1 MLLNRHFYFAIS
13 GKDWCWFHWNAPNLL
28 AAYGSF
34 RDWPP
39 LPVANEN
46 AFENAEVFS
55 LHLQAVKGALTDVFT
70 REEIQVLLERFAG
83 ARVTKEELRASH
95 LITDAD
101 QTWFFYDPVRWR
113 AWFQGRTL
121 VDDDAGFEFPIVG
134 EIKQEYNVRGCAAI
148 CRCVDEVVSV
158 AVETTSE
165 HTWAAAAKPFGK
177 VEDIEGQ
184 IGPVTGLRGFV
195 SPAFTDVRLVPL
207 DSVGGENLATA
218 DYGWVNHIRH
228 HLGPYMLRGPHNA
241 QGCFFCLQLQTW
253 ERASFRSEG
262 ARWLKFYGDSCTRP
276 AGGSG
281 GGHGGTSHGH

>member
-1 MLLNRHFYFAIS
+1 MHAQF
-13 GKDWCWFHWNAPNLL
+13 
-28 AAYGSF
+28 
-34 RDWPP
+34 
-39 LPVANEN
+39 V
-46 AFENAEVFS
+46 
-55 LHLQAVKGALTDVFT
+55 
-70 REEIQVLLERFAG
+70 
-83 ARVTKEELRASH
+83 
-95 LITDAD
+95 
-101 QTWFFYDPVRWR
+101 
-113 AWFQGRTL
+113 
-121 VDDDAGFEFPIVG
+121 
-134 EIKQEYNVRGCAAI
+134 
-148 CRCVDEVVSV
+148 
-158 AVETTSE
+158 
-165 HTWAAAAKPFGK
+165 AAAKPVGK
-177 VEDIEGQ
+177 MADSAGQ
-184 IGPVTGLRGFV
+184 LGPVTGLRGFV